1 MKMNLK
7 IRVKLMGCHGDEVL
21 EMKTLYY
28 DYDENITFGDVFEYV
43 NQEMNLSE
51 REYFPVTLG
60 KNYQQKILKSLPG
73 KIEENDKIDWDFDL
87 KRCKVSESLE
97 SIGINSNEA
106 EIEVICTGAIGSG
119 GGDGS
124 LTLEEIKLLIQ
135 IFGSILAIAVNL
147 FKLPKAIESFRNF
160 LERNKDVTEE
170 RITRT
175 IKLKT
180 TWKKGFSSK
189 SKFKGQDIVEESIM
203 TYAEYRMDKRT
214 KKWTDRN
221 MG

>member
-1 MKMNLK
+1 MKLK
-7 IRVKLMGCHGDEVL
+7 LKVKLMGQHGDEVL

-28 DYDENITFGDVFEYV
+28 DYGENITFGNVFEYV
-43 NQEMNLSE
+43 NREMNLSE
-51 REYFPVTLG
+51 REYFPTTLG
-60 KNYQQKILKSLPG
+60 KNLEQKILKAQPG
-73 KIEENDKIDWDFDL
+73 KITENDEIDWDFDL
-87 KRCKVSESLE
+87 RRCKVSESLE
-97 SIGINSNEA
+97 AIGLDSQNA
-106 EIEVICTGAIGSG
+106 EIEVICVGAIGSG

-124 LTLEEIKLLIQ
+124 LTLEDVKLLIQ

-147 FKLPKAIESFRNF
+147 FKLPKAIESFKNF
-160 LERNKDVTEE
+160 LEKNKDVTEE
-170 RITRT
+170 RITKT
-175 IKLKT
+175 IKQKT